1 MKTKIIRGALLCALL
16 LASGCGTTSIR
27 ATKVDVGK
35 DQAGTLP
42 CKFRLASY
50 SFSLPDNLNR
60 KENYEHP
67 LWSVPAS
74 AGKLSRPAVEAILLK
89 TYPDVFSTDAS
100 ALPVSVSVSVKESKS
115 AAQGEFVSM
124 FTSLARILPSK
135 DVDLIDHCEINVAV
149 CGETREGGVK
159 ATLCVGFCSE
169 DWFSL
174 FTPIAL
180 CMTGNERDFGG
191 VSRVW
196 KGLFACVPA
205 EMQREVFK
213 ETLAAAVLAALQKMD
228 ENEVKRMA
236 LMRAV
241 RVE

>member
-1 MKTKIIRGALLCALL
+1 MVSLRWLCISAVLLFMGCSTYSVRGSRVE
-16 LASGCGTTSIR
+16 SGTGR
-27 ATKVDVGK
+27 LKE
-35 DQAGTLP
+35 LP

-60 KENYEHP
+60 KENDEYQ

-74 AGKLSRPAVEAILLK
+74 AGKLSRPAVEAIILQA
-89 TYPDVFSTDAS
+89 YPDVFSTDAS

-115 AAQGEFVSM
+115 SAQGEFVSM

-149 CGETREGGVK
+149 CGETKEAGVK
-159 ATLCVGFCSE
+159 TAICVGFCSE

-174 FTPIAL
+174 FTPLAW

-191 VSRVW
+191 VSRAW

-213 ETLAAAVLAALQKMD
+213 ETLAPAVLAALRQMD
-228 ENEVKRMA
+228 ESEVKRMA